1 MQIVY
6 FGGMLSFLFP
16 DPLPVGTPAPDWTLR
31 DQDGSPVSLAA
42 LRGRNV
48 VLVFYPR
55 DETPT
60 CRAQLCEFRDAW
72 EQAGSKNTVVFGINP
87 QGAASHA
94 AFREKHQLPFPLLVD
109 EGGRVCQAYR
119 TRSLVTKRTVYL
131 IGPDGVIRY
140 ARRGKPPVAEV
151 LAAAA

>member
-1 MQIVY
+1 
-6 FGGMLSFLFP
+6 MLLSLFS

-31 DQDGSPVSLAA
+31 DQDGNTVSLSG
-42 LRGRNV
+42 LRGKNV

-72 EQAGSKNTVVFGINP
+72 GDVKQKNAVVFGINP
-87 QGAASHA
+87 QKATSHA
-94 AFREKHQLPFPLLVD
+94 GFRDQHKLPFPLLVD
-109 EGGRVCQAYR
+109 EGGKVCSAYN
-119 TRSLVTKRTVYL
+119 TRGIMTKRTVYL

-140 ARRGKPPVAEV
+140 ARRGKPAVSEV
-151 LAAAA
+151 LSAAA

>member
-1 MQIVY
+1 
-6 FGGMLSFLFP
+6 MLSSLFSQ
-16 DPLPVGTPAPDWTLR
+16 PLPAGTPAPDWTLP
-31 DQDGSPVSLAA
+31 DQDGASVTLSS

-72 EQAGSKNTVVFGINP
+72 ESAKTKNTVVFGVNP
-87 QGAASHA
+87 QGTSSHSG
-94 AFREKHQLPFPLLVD
+94 FREKNRLPFPLLVD
-109 EGGRVCQAYR
+109 EGARVCAAYN
-119 TRSLVTKRTVYL
+119 TRGLLMTKRTVYL

-151 LAAAA
+151 LEAAA